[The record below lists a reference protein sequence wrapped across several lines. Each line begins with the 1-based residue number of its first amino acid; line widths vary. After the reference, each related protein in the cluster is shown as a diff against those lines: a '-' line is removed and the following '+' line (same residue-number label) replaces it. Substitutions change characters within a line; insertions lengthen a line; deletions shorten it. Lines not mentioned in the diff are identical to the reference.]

1 MHDLHVANKILKL
14 ALEEAKK
21 NNLKSITKIK
31 VELGEIV
38 EHGQRISPANLKFN
52 IKMLAKGSMA
62 EKAEVIIRSMEG
74 NSFVLKEI
82 YGND

>member
-1 MHDLHVANKILKL
+1 MHDLHVADKILKL
-14 ALEEAKK
+14 ALEEGKK
-21 NNLKSITKIK
+21 NNLKTITKIK
-31 VELGEIV
+31 VELGQVV

-52 IKMLAKGSMA
+52 IKMLAKGGMA
-62 EKAEVIIRSMEG
+62 EKAEVIIRSMKG